1 MANLE
6 KKRSEILEKDQW
18 DLSTIY
24 ENEELWEADFIKV
37 KNSIDSFGQYEN
49 HFMDSATTFLEVIE
63 ADLAIDRLL
72 SKLYM
77 YAHLKSDEDT
87 TNTKYQTL
95 MGRMDQLLQDYSTV
109 NSFVLPTMLEH
120 DYSEIERFYEDE
132 PKLREY
138 TYYLEN
144 LYRYKE
150 HTLDKEKSE
159 MMAMMSKVCNN
170 SESTYEA
177 LTDSDLK
184 FGTFLDTNG
193 EEVELSDR
201 NYGKY
206 IESSDRRVRKAVFDL
221 MYQTYSSM
229 KNTIA
234 CTLRGDVD
242 TNVALARIYHYNS
255 ALESSLFADQVN
267 PSVLDNL
274 IRTVRS
280 HLDVLFE
287 YYALKKDVLKLDELH
302 LYDIYTPLISSSNR
316 EYDFD
321 EAKNL
326 VIQSLGVFGDD
337 YISHI
342 NQAIEERWID
352 IYSNV
357 GKRSGA
363 YSSGSYDTNPFI
375 LLNYQGRL
383 NDVSTL
389 AHELGHSMH
398 SYYSRKNNPYHDSGY
413 RIFVAEVASTVN
425 ELLLSYYMLNHTD
438 DKDEKLSILN
448 RLLELFK
455 GTIFRQTMFAEF
467 ERDMYQMSEQGEVLT
482 HELLCDTYYKIV
494 KDYFGDGVVVDS
506 EIRYEWMRIPHFY
519 YNFYVYKYAT
529 GLSAACYIVD
539 GILNRNDGTLEK
551 YLKFLTLGGSMPPL
565 EELKV
570 AGVDLTDPSV
580 VESAVRMFANT
591 ISDFKSLYF
600 E

>member
-326 VIQSLGVFGDD
+326 VIQSLGVLGDD